1 VVVGGLPGV
10 WLETVI
16 LPWIC
21 SWSAFYP
28 NDEVD
33 CEVPLGKDYE
43 AAFTSKFR
51 YPCRPAV
58 IFILLLFLSFFR
70 AVQMMVCVGDW
81 CILPVSRKYDERG
94 FLQLF
99 VLGTMMKVGCMEIH
113 VPLRVILGG
122 NLKPLGLGEVPS
134 E

>member
-1 VVVGGLPGV
+1 VVVGGLPSV

-51 YPCRPAV
+51 YHCRSAV
-58 IFILLLFLSFFR
+58 ISILLLFFSLSSG
-70 AVQMMVCVGDW
+70 AVQMMVCVSDW
-81 CILPVSRKYDERG
+81 CFLPVSRKYDETDGRG

-99 VLGTMMKVGCMEIH
+99 VLGTMMKVGRMGDPCSVACH
-113 VPLRVILGG
+113 PCG
-122 NLKPLGLGEVPS
+122 
-134 E
+134 

>member
-1 VVVGGLPGV
+1 MVVGGLPSV

-43 AAFTSKFR
+43 TAFTSKLR
-51 YPCRPAV
+51 CHCRPAV
-58 IFILLLFLSFFR
+58 IFSLLFFFLSSG
-70 AVQMMVCVGDW
+70 AVQMMVCVADW
-81 CILPVSRKYDERG
+81 CSL
-94 FLQLF
+94 
-99 VLGTMMKVGCMEIH
+99 T
-113 VPLRVILGG
+113 
-122 NLKPLGLGEVPS
+122 GE
-134 E
+134 

>member
-1 VVVGGLPGV
+1 MVVGGLPSV

-51 YPCRPAV
+51 YHCRSAV
-58 IFILLLFLSFFR
+58 ISILLLFFLF
-70 AVQMMVCVGDW
+70 
-81 CILPVSRKYDERG
+81 LPVQFK
-94 FLQLF
+94 
-99 VLGTMMKVGCMEIH
+99 
-113 VPLRVILGG
+113 
-122 NLKPLGLGEVPS
+122 
-134 E
+134 